1 MTKIEPFEK
10 YSKEYDK
17 WFIRNHDVYQTELDA
32 IKNLIPINKEGV
44 EIGVGS
50 GRFALPLGI
59 KIGVEPSRKMAD
71 MARSKGIQ
79 IYESVAEQLP
89 FQDKKFDFTLMV
101 TTICFV
107 DDILKSFQEA
117 YRILKNDGFII
128 VGFVDK
134 NSELGRRYQ
143 LKSEE
148 SKFYKYATFH
158 SSEEVIALLK
168 KANFI
173 ISDIKQTVYSN
184 KKVNEISLVKN
195 GYGKGNFV
203 VIKALKI
210 DK

>member
-1 MTKIEPFEK
+1 
-10 YSKEYDK
+10 
-17 WFIRNHDVYQTELDA
+17 
-32 IKNLIPINKEGV
+32 
-44 EIGVGS
+44 
-50 GRFALPLGI
+50 
-59 KIGVEPSRKMAD
+59 MAD
-71 MARSKGIQ
+71 MARSRGIQ
-79 IYESVAEQLP
+79 VYEAVAEQLP
-89 FQDKKFDFTLMV
+89 FQDKKFDFALMV

-117 YRILKNDGFII
+117 YRILKGDGFII

-134 NSELGRRYQ
+134 NSELGRQYQ
-143 LKSEE
+143 LKAGE
-148 SKFYKYATFH
+148 SKFYRYATFY
-158 SSEEVIALLK
+158 SSKGVITLLK
-168 KANFI
+168 KANFT